1 VNIHTSSPSGE
12 GEARLTP
19 EELAEAL
26 RRGPFHLALRSAIE
40 HRRLSLARLRSHLA
54 RLDVQV
60 AESTLSYWQRGL
72 RHPDAQHALAAVRGL
87 ETVLGLPADSL
98 VVLVGPRQ
106 RGGRPRRP
114 STSFSE
120 LVFGGPV
127 TRDLFTQIGADADE
141 ANTDIELM
149 FVHERIT
156 IAKDRSQGRI
166 QTRVVG
172 RTRRDGVDRYVAVY
186 NGEPGVDIDNVR
198 VSADE
203 GCRLGR
209 VRRLDTWIVFELMFD
224 RRLVE
229 GETVV
234 LTYTVDDESG
244 IECPGYSRL
253 FRVPCG
259 PFLVQFELPPDNL
272 PARILQVVRSN
283 DTLPPTRSDELFCD
297 RSHMVNAFFPSV
309 EPGIAG
315 VALDWV

>member
-1 VNIHTSSPSGE
+1 M
-12 GEARLTP
+12 TP

-26 RRGPFHLALRSAIE
+26 RRGPFHLALRSAIA
-40 HRRLSLARLRSHLA
+40 HRGLSLARLRSHLA
-54 RLDVQV
+54 RLEIQV

-72 RHPDAQHALAAVRGL
+72 RHPDTQHALPAVRGL

-98 VVLVGPRQ
+98 VVLVDPRQ
-106 RGGRPRRP
+106 RGGRPRRAA
-114 STSFSE
+114 TSFSE
-120 LVFGGPV
+120 LVFSGPV
-127 TRDLFTQIGADADE
+127 TRALFTQIGADADA
-141 ANTDIELM
+141 ANADIELM

-172 RTRRDGVDRYVAVY
+172 RTRRAGVDRYVAVY
-186 NGEPGVDIDNVR
+186 NGEPGVDIAEVR

-209 VRRLDTWIVFELMFD
+209 VRRLDTWVVFELMFD
-224 RRLVE
+224 RRLIE
-229 GETVV
+229 NETIV
-234 LTYTVDDESG
+234 LAYTVDDESG

-259 PFLVQFELPPDNL
+259 PFLLQIELPPDNL
-272 PARILQVVRSN
+272 PARITQVVRGN
-283 DTLPPTRSDELFCD
+283 DTLPPSACDELFCD
-297 RSHMVNAFFPSV
+297 RDRMVNAFFPSV

-315 VALDWV
+315 IALDWD